1 MEGAANGPLRRWG
14 NRDLDARGAAGVLP
28 GPHRLERGRGRHD
41 LDVRDREDP
50 LWRRERRIAPEG
62 LESILGTREVRTK
75 SRSVS
80 LQGNSTQLG
89 IERLPE
95 LSVDELHRIPTGY
108 GVLAYKNKRGVLL
121 EMPGWTKRAH
131 ADEISAGKKQ
141 TEAEQADEFR
151 RQGRLM
157 PQPLQLEAS

>member
-1 MEGAANGPLRRWG
+1 MWGTGIWTLVVLQGFSQARTAWSAYEAETIWTSAIAKILCGGGSDESPLK
-14 NRDLDARGAAGVLP
+14 
-28 GPHRLERGRGRHD
+28 
-41 LDVRDREDP
+41 
-50 LWRRERRIAPEG
+50 G

-80 LQGNSTQLG
+80 MQGNSTQLG
-89 IERLPE
+89 IERLPV

-108 GVLAYKNKRGVLL
+108 GVLAHKNKRGVLL
-121 EMPGWTKRAH
+121 EMPGWTKRAD
-131 ADEISAGKKQ
+131 ADDISAGKKQ

-157 PQPLQLEAS
+157 PQPLQLEVS